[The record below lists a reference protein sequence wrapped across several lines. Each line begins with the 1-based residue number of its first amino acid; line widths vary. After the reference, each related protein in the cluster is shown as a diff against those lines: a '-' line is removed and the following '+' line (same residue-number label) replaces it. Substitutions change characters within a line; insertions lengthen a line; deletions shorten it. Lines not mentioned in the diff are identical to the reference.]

1 MFEILLAFSD
11 HQLRREYNE
20 VHPGVRYE
28 STEYPLM
35 AALFLNSKGNPSL
48 AVGFHGEYALSDTI
62 SAFGELG
69 GATGYRSGPVKLF
82 GRVGF
87 KYSEMARLFVAPII
101 TKSGDFAPTVGVEF
115 ILARF

>member
-11 HQLRREYNE
+11 HQLAGEWTE

-35 AALFLNSKGNPSL
+35 AAFFLNSEGNPSL
-48 AVGFHGEYALSDTI
+48 AVGFHGDYALSDTI
-62 SAFGELG
+62 SAFGEIG
-69 GATGYRSGPVKLF
+69 GATGYSGGPVIPF
-82 GRVGF
+82 GRAGF
-87 KYSEMARLFVAPII
+87 EYSDMGRLFVAPAM
-101 TKSGDFAPTVGVEF
+101 TTDGDIGTVVGVEL